1 MAGPFADLE
10 ACIME
15 LDSAIRQRINT
26 SEPSTGEPSKRLAVF
41 VLAGLSVVFLASV
54 LFKPSAGDYFTVCG
68 FKNLTGLPC
77 PGCGLT
83 HSFCAL
89 GKGDITA
96 AFGFNLLGP
105 ALFLVLV
112 LMWIRSASVL
122 LNKSSVVQ
130 RLDGFAGRS
139 NFVKAFAIAF
149 VVYGIVR
156 ILYLIVYGPINF
168 HDSALSQ
175 LITRL
180 SH

>member
-1 MAGPFADLE
+1 
-10 ACIME
+10 ME
-15 LDSAIRQRINT
+15 VDSAIRQKVINN
-26 SEPSTGEPSKRLAVF
+26 SAPSTGKPSKRLAVF
-41 VLAGLSVVFLASV
+41 VFAALSAVFLLSV
-54 LFKPSAGDYFTVCG
+54 LFKAPAGDYFTVCG
-68 FKNLTGLPC
+68 FKTFTGLPC

-89 GKGDITA
+89 GKGNFMG

-105 ALFLVLV
+105 ALFFVLVLV
-112 LMWIRSASVL
+112 WVRSASVL
-122 LNKSSVVQ
+122 LNRSGVVQ
-130 RLDGFAGRS
+130 LLDGFAGRF
-139 NFVKAFAIAF
+139 NLVKAFAIAF

-156 ILYLIVYGPINF
+156 ILYLIVYGPIDF